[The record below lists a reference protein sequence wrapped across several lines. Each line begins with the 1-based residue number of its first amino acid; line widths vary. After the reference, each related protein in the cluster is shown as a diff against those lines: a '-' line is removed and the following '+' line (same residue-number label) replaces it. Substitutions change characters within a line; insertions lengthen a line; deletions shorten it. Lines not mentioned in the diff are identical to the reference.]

1 MTSDHDGTEMADI
14 FGDIDHV
21 PCLGTA
27 GCFFPM
33 VVDFKWLPMPFQTE
47 GYLMFLTLDQKPH
60 LGSRK

>member
-1 MTSDHDGTEMADI
+1 MADI

-33 VVDFKWLPMPFQTE
+33 VVDFKRLPVPNGGLLNVFN
-47 GYLMFLTLDQKPH
+47 
-60 LGSRK
+60 LGGLLLI